1 MRRVLALLLLAACSG
16 KNPPSGERTGR
27 AAFPALPR
35 TPAELTAL
43 VAAETRRP
51 PPPAGPALDAAAL
64 VAAAEARGL
73 GLLPAGYPA
82 IVRWIQA
89 ALDGG
94 HPDGYL
100 LFGTYHDAPGQL
112 EAFRRLVGPGGI
124 RGLHLVAAEQ
134 LRADGEWQ
142 GAPLEAQRG
151 DGPLLDLWC
160 TAGDRGAF
168 ARLAEHHRDGDYAAW
183 KLGYEDAV
191 LDLLV
196 NARATSVR
204 LVGCDMPAALQE
216 LSGAPPGELRN
227 RLREIHCLR
236 SLPITW
242 PRRAALVW
250 GDAHVQ
256 PGGLVRVLSPGA
268 SVLTLHAF
276 GQRQGG
282 GVVEPA
288 LGKQLAVLEPVL
300 VPLGPDEAA
309 LLLPDDTL
317 GGHVDRVLTSLDDG
331 ASLTGLTATARRDG
345 TLFVGTR
352 SYPVG
357 RAPVAVALEPGD
369 HTYAYVTG
377 GLRLVGAVRVV
388 AGHRV
393 DLDFDGEA
401 RLVSYVER
409 TAQ

>member
-35 TPAELTAL
+35 TPADLTAL
-43 VAAETRRP
+43 IAAETRRP
-51 PPPAGPALDAAAL
+51 PPPTEPELDAAAI
-64 VAAAEARGL
+64 VAAAESRGL
-73 GLLPAGYPA
+73 GTLPSGYPA

-94 HPDGYL
+94 RPDGYL

-112 EAFRRLVGPGGI
+112 DAFRRLVGPAGI

-134 LRADGEWQ
+134 FRADGEWQ

-151 DGPLLDLWC
+151 DGPLLDLWG
-160 TAGDRGAF
+160 TTGDRAAF
-168 ARLAEHHRDGDYAAW
+168 GKLAEHHRDGDYAAW
-183 KLGYEDAV
+183 KLGYEEAV

-196 NARATSVR
+196 NARATAVR
-204 LVGCDMPAALQE
+204 LVGCDMPAALQD
-216 LSGAPPGELRN
+216 LSGAPPGESRN

-250 GDAHVQ
+250 GDAHVRRD
-256 PGGLVRVLSPGA
+256 GLIRFLSPGA
-268 SVLTLHAF
+268 SVIAIHAF

-288 LGKQLAVLEPVL
+288 LGKQLAVVEPVL
-300 VPLGPDEAA
+300 VPIGPDEAA
-309 LLLPDDTL
+309 LLLPDETM
-317 GGHVDRVLTSLDDG
+317 GAHVDRVLAPLDDG
-331 ASLTGLTATARRDG
+331 ARLTGVTATARRDG
-345 TLFVGTR
+345 TLFLDAR
-352 SYPVG
+352 SFPVG
-357 RAPVAVALEPGD
+357 REPLAVPLDPGD
-369 HTYAYVTG
+369 HTYAYVGG
-377 GLRLVGAVRVV
+377 GLRLVGAVRVL

-409 TAQ
+409 ALQ